1 VRAAAHGFTLVE
13 LLVAMAILA
22 LLASV
27 SFRGLSSI
35 LEAEAHV
42 QSETRRWNDV
52 AVVIA
57 QFGRDLSLA
66 VPRPVRGSS
75 GEVLAAM
82 VISGPSDE
90 TRGQIVVTRLGDSDS
105 ASSQSG
111 LRRIGYRLRAG
122 VLEYLS
128 WPAADSAPAAMPSVN
143 PVLENVADLQL
154 RALDQNGTWS
164 VVWPAGPQANA
175 LPRAVEAQIVLA
187 GGARITRIFP
197 LR

>member
-1 VRAAAHGFTLVE
+1 MRAAAHGFTLVE